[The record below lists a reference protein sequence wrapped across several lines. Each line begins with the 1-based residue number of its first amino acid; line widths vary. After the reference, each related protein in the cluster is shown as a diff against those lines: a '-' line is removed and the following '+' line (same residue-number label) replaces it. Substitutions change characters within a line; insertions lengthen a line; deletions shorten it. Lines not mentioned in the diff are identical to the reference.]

1 MTNSQWT
8 LIWSIGQNKD
18 PIHKSED
25 DDDDGDDD
33 DDDFFFFFF
42 FF

>member
-8 LIWSIGQNKD
+8 LIWSTGQNKD
-18 PIHKSED
+18 PTHKSED
-25 DDDDGDDD
+25 DDDDD

-42 FF
+42 